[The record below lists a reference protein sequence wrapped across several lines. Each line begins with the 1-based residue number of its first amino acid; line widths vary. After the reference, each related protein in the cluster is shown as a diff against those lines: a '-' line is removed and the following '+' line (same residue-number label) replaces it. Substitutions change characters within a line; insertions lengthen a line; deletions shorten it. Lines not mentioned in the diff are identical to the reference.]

1 MIYRRQLLTGL
12 LMTVALTL
20 LLGVVYP
27 LVVTAISQMAFSH
40 RANGSLVRS
49 NGKVAG
55 SSLLGQNFTLAD
67 GRPDPRYF
75 QPRPSAAGQ
84 DGYDGAASAASN
96 LGPSNPVLLKAVQQ
110 RVDAYRSLNGL
121 PSSAGV
127 PVDAVT
133 ASGSGL
139 DPGISVAN
147 ARLQAPR
154 VAKTRQRSTSSLLAA
169 VRRHTTGRT
178 LGFLGERYVNVLQLN
193 LDLDRQG

>member
-1 MIYRRQLLTGL
+1 MYRRQLLTGL
-12 LMTVALTL
+12 LMNLALTL

-27 LVVTAISQMAFSH
+27 LVVTGISQVAFSH
-40 RANGSLVRS
+40 RANGSLVRA

-96 LGPSNPVLLKAVQQ
+96 LGPSNPALLKAVQQ
-110 RVDAYRSLNGL
+110 RVDAYRTLNGL

-154 VAKTRQRSTSSLLAA
+154 VAKARQRSTISVLTA
-169 VRRHTTGRT
+169 VRRHTTGRA

-193 LDLDRQG
+193 LDLDRHG

>member
-1 MIYRRQLLTGL
+1 MYRRQLLTGL
-12 LMTVALTL
+12 LMTLALTL

-27 LVVTAISQMAFSH
+27 LVVTGISQVAFSH
-40 RANGSLVRS
+40 RANGSLVRA

-96 LGPSNPVLLKAVQQ
+96 LGPANPALLKAVQQ
-110 RVDAYRSLNGL
+110 RVDAYRTLNGL

-154 VAKTRQRSTSSLLAA
+154 VAKARQRSTSSVLAA
-169 VRRHTTGRT
+169 VRRHTTGRA
-178 LGFLGERYVNVLQLN
+178 LGFVGERYVNVLQLN
-193 LDLDRQG
+193 LDLDRHG